1 MAADLPE
8 VRPVGGYIGAE
19 IRGLDLTRDYPD
31 ATYAAIRRAW
41 AEHGVIFFR
50 DQFPDEDQRERF
62 ALHFGPI
69 RTKQQLRK
77 EPDQTRNV
85 GESWHVDMTCYD
97 EPPIGTMLFAEEC
110 PAYGGDTM
118 FAGMVPAYRALSEGL
133 RRTLLGMRAVHAN
146 VRKLGLSYEQTSPPE
161 PSIAEYDAAQGPL
174 HPVVTRHPETG
185 MPVLYVNPEY
195 TTRFEGWTRRESL
208 GLLRYLFDHGGQAE
222 FVTRF
227 TWRPG
232 SIAFW
237 DNRQVWHMAVNDYH
251 GMRRVMNRILLQGS
265 PPVPAELLPSEAA
278 LAPRC
283 DGPAGHA
290 DRAAE
295 DRAKLTRL
303 PAR

>member
-1 MAADLPE
+1 MTADLPE
-8 VRPVGGYIGAE
+8 VRRTGGYIGAE
-19 IRGLDLTRDYPD
+19 IGGLDLARHYPD

-50 DQFPDEDQRERF
+50 DQFLDDEQRERF
-62 ALHFGPI
+62 ALRFGPI

-77 EPDQTRNV
+77 EADQTRNV
-85 GESWHVDMTCYD
+85 GESWHVDMTCFD
-97 EPPIGTMLFAEEC
+97 EPPLGTMLFAEDC
-110 PAYGGDTM
+110 PARGGDTM
-118 FAGMVPAYRALSEGL
+118 FAGMVPAYEALSEGL
-133 RRTLLGMRAVHAN
+133 KRALLAMRAVHAN

-161 PSIAEYDAAQGPL
+161 PSIAEYDAAEGPL

-185 MPVLYVNPEY
+185 KLVLYVNPEY
-195 TTRFEGWTRRESL
+195 TMRFEGWTRRESL
-208 GLLRYLFDHGGQAE
+208 GLLRYLFDHGGRAE

-265 PPVPAELLPSEAA
+265 PPVPA
-278 LAPRC
+278 
-283 DGPAGHA
+283 GP
-290 DRAAE
+290 DI
-295 DRAKLTRL
+295 
-303 PAR
+303 

>member
-8 VRPVGGYIGAE
+8 VRLVGGYIGAE
-19 IRGLDLTRDYPD
+19 IRGLDLTREYPD
-31 ATYAAIRRAW
+31 ATYAAVRRAW

-50 DQFPDEDQRERF
+50 DQFLDEQQRERF
-62 ALHFGPI
+62 ALRFGPI

-85 GESWHVDMTCYD
+85 GESWHVDMTCYG
-97 EPPIGTMLFAEEC
+97 EPPLGTMLFAEEC
-110 PAYGGDTM
+110 PAHGGDTM
-118 FAGMVPAYRALSEGL
+118 FAGMVPAYAALSDGL
-133 RRTLLGMRAVHAN
+133 KRTLLGMRAVHAN

-161 PSIAEYDAAQGPL
+161 PSVAEYDAAEGTL

-185 MPVLYVNPEY
+185 QPVLYVNPEY
-195 TTRFEGWTRRESL
+195 TARFEGWTRRESL
-208 GLLRYLFDHGGQAE
+208 GLLRYLFDHGGNAE

-265 PPVPAELLPSEAA
+265 PPVPAQTS
-278 LAPRC
+278 
-283 DGPAGHA
+283 
-290 DRAAE
+290 
-295 DRAKLTRL
+295 
-303 PAR
+303 